1 MEWIANMASPQSIQR
16 LKEIIQDLNSVDKG
30 HFYRASLGTASLE
43 PELKPKIEDAIK
55 KAELAIKNSELVA
68 EQVIQQVGNIFSTV
82 RQHIETVSIL
92 DDPTYVGQRK
102 DYINNINDQLEEFKL
117 YWPHFITA
125 AVEQNGLLDDEGI
138 KNQYQRALEE
148 LRQESEKNLENLKEE
163 SEKVLEQAAKTA
175 EEIKDKARLTAAG
188 ISVEA
193 AQKQF
198 DEAQKEFNGR
208 TILWGVFSV
217 ISIATFIWVAF
228 HFANNSRPDEKMG
241 AGIIYFTA
249 LRITILAA
257 IGGVA
262 AFCLKIFRAN
272 MHMRAHNLHR
282 QRLANSM
289 AAFVESASTNEQRD
303 LILAHLVDAI
313 ASFGSSGLLAK
324 PDDSVS
330 PSKMTIDTINR
341 TFSGMSR

>member
-1 MEWIANMASPQSIQR
+1 MENVADILFSVGQQTD
-16 LKEIIQDLNSVDKG
+16 EISN
-30 HFYRASLGTASLE
+30 
-43 PELKPKIEDAIK
+43 
-55 KAELAIKNSELVA
+55 
-68 EQVIQQVGNIFSTV
+68 
-82 RQHIETVSIL
+82 L
-92 DDPTYVGQRK
+92 DDSTYVGQWQNH
-102 DYINNINDQLEEFKL
+102 ISNINAKLEELKF
-117 YWPHFITA
+117 YWPHFIAA
-125 AVEQNGLLDDEGI
+125 AVEQKGLLDDEGI
-138 KNQYQRALEE
+138 KNQHQRALEE
-148 LRQESEKNLENLKEE
+148 FSQEATKTLENLKEE
-163 SEKVLEQAAKTA
+163 SEKILEQADKTA

-198 DEAQKEFNGR
+198 SKAQKEFNGR
-208 TILWGVFSV
+208 TIRWGVFSA

-262 AFCLKIFRAN
+262 AFCLKILRAN

-341 TFSGMSR
+341 TFSGTSR

>member
-1 MEWIANMASPQSIQR
+1 MGI
-16 LKEIIQDLNSVDKG
+16 
-30 HFYRASLGTASLE
+30 ASLE
-43 PELKPKIEDAIK
+43 KDLKPRVDETIEKIEFAIQV
-55 KAELAIKNSELVA
+55 SEAVSERIVQA
-68 EQVIQQVGNIFSTV
+68 VTSIFSEVLNQISTISHLENSSYV
-82 RQHIETVSIL
+82 SRAEDQETASVHICGIDEQL
-92 DDPTYVGQRK
+92 DDLKQH
-102 DYINNINDQLEEFKL
+102 
-117 YWPHFITA
+117 WPHFIAA
-125 AVEQNGLLDDEGI
+125 AVEKQGLLDDEGI
-138 KNQYQRALEE
+138 KTQHQRALEE
-148 LRQESEKNLENLKEE
+148 LRQEAEKNLENLKEE
-163 SEKVLEQAAKTA
+163 SAKVLEQAAKTA

-198 DEAQKEFNGR
+198 DEAQKEFKERAFG
-208 TILWGVFSV
+208 WGV
-217 ISIATFIWVAF
+217 ISSLLILAFILVAIYF
-228 HFANNSRPDEKMG
+228 VNHSRPDEKISF
-241 AGIIYFTA
+241 GIIYFTA
-249 LRITILAA
+249 LRIAILAA
-257 IGGVA
+257 IGGAA

-313 ASFGSSGLLAK
+313 ASFGSSGLLTK

-341 TFSGMSR
+341 TFSGTSQ